1 MMMLFSF
8 LLTLIVLCVVF
19 SLLYW
24 MITLL
29 TNILPPPLRKFVP
42 TLLFI
47 LLGLIAV
54 ICLLDLVG
62 LFGPRHV
69 FIPIK

>member
-1 MMMLFSF
+1 
-8 LLTLIVLCVVF
+8 
-19 SLLYW
+19 
-24 MITLL
+24 LL